1 MTDTVDVDATAAFA
15 ARAEEIVNDAMLALM
30 LSVGFRTRLLD
41 VMAGLDPSTSE
52 EVAAA
57 AGLHERYVREWLGAM
72 VTGGIVEYD
81 PVARSYHL
89 PGERA
94 ASLTRAAGPRN
105 MAAWATFVGFLAPVE
120 DQIVDCFRNGGG
132 VPYSAFPKF
141 VKAMSRQSRVLFD
154 NALVSAILPLVPG
167 LVGLLREGIDVADVG
182 CGAGRAVNVMAREF
196 PASRFVGY
204 DFLDEAVAVARAE
217 AAGMGLSN
225 ARFEVKDAA
234 TLDGGERFDLVTS
247 FTAVHDQARPRD
259 MLRGIAVSLKPG
271 GVYLC
276 MDSGLSS
283 EVEDNVGRRF
293 ASFAYTLS
301 TMHCMTV
308 SLAEGGEGLGDAWA
322 GPQALRLFAE
332 AGFATVEKHNPEW
345 HEGFDYYACR
355 VD

>member
-1 MTDTVDVDATAAFA
+1 MTETARTETATAFA

-30 LSVGFRTRLLD
+30 LSIGFRTRLLD
-41 VMAGLDPSTSE
+41 TMAGMDFSTSE
-52 EVAAA
+52 EIAAA
-57 AGLHERYVREWLGAM
+57 AGLHERYVREWLAAM
-72 VTGGIVEYD
+72 VTGGIVEHD
-81 PVARSYHL
+81 PAARSYHL
-89 PGERA
+89 PAERA
-94 ASLTRAAGPRN
+94 ASLTRAAGPKN
-105 MAAWATFVGFLAPVE
+105 MAAYATFVGFLAPVE

-132 VPYSAFPKF
+132 VPYTEFPKF
-141 VKAMSRQSRVLFD
+141 VKAMSKQSRVLFD
-154 NALVSAILPLVPG
+154 NALVPAILPLVPG
-167 LVGLLREGIDVADVG
+167 LVDLLSEGIDVADVG

-204 DFLDEAVAVARAE
+204 DFLDEAVAAARVE
-217 AAGMGLSN
+217 AAEMGLAN
-225 ARFEVKDAA
+225 VRFEVKDAA
-234 TLDGGERFDLVTS
+234 TLDGDGQFDLVTS

-283 EVEDNVGRRF
+283 ELADNIGRPF
-293 ASFAYTLS
+293 APFLYTVS

-308 SLAEGGEGLGDAWA
+308 SLAEGGEGLGDGWA

-332 AGFATVEKHNPEW
+332 AGFVSVEKHNPEW
-345 HEGFDYYACR
+345 HEGFDYYVCR